1 MRCYEGPV
9 RKLGC
14 FTVALTLGAG
24 ALACG
29 GSGASPG
36 AASSSAASISGDPTR
51 SQITSAIK
59 DYTAIAGKGQWDRE
73 WDLLVPAQQTAIP
86 KDKFLACHS
95 GRAGAGD
102 VRDVRVIDT
111 ANEQST
117 PPGMSSPAASVVV
130 TFDATVNGT
139 RSTSIVHLF
148 VVDGQLRISLDESTF
163 KRCSTS

>member
-1 MRCYEGPV
+1 M

-14 FTVALTLGAG
+14 FSVALTLGAG

-29 GSGASPG
+29 GSGASSG

-51 SQITSAIK
+51 SQISSAVK
-59 DYTAIAGKGQWDRE
+59 GYTEIAGKGQWDRE

-86 KDKFLACHS
+86 KDRFLACHS
-95 GRAGAGD
+95 GQAGAGD
-102 VRDVRVIDT
+102 VREVNVIDT
-111 ANEQST
+111 SNEQIT
-117 PPGMSSPAASVVV
+117 PPGMSSPTASIAV

-139 RSTSIVHLF
+139 KSTSIIHLL
-148 VVDGQLRISLDESTF
+148 VVDGQLRISLDDSTF